1 MNCVLDACA
10 MIALLKAES
19 GEAVVWAHLLDPNNT
34 VYAHSLNLCEVY
46 YHFHRNVGEAA
57 ADGAIEDLRYLG
69 VIERSDFDE
78 AFWKE
83 AGKLKAG
90 GKIAL
95 ADCIA
100 VALTNRVGGTV
111 LTSDH
116 GEFDPV
122 VAVGLCPVTF
132 IR

>member
-1 MNCVLDACA
+1 MDACA
-10 MIALLKAES
+10 LIALLKAEP
-19 GEAVVWAHLLDPNNT
+19 GADVVWAHLLDPNNAC
-34 VYAHSLNLCEVY
+34 YAHALNLCEVY
-46 YHFHRNVGEAA
+46 YYFRRNASEAA

-69 VIERSDFDE
+69 VVERNDFDE
-78 AFWKE
+78 AFWKD

-90 GKIAL
+90 GNISL

-100 VALTNRVGGTV
+100 VALTNRLAGTV

-122 VAVGLCPVTF
+122 AAAGICNVTF

>member
-10 MIALLKAES
+10 MIALLKAEP
-19 GEAVVWAHLLDPNNT
+19 GEDVVWAHLLDPGNAC
-34 VYAHSLNLCEVY
+34 YAHALNLCEVY
-46 YHFHRNVGEAA
+46 YHFRRNIGEAE

-69 VIERSDFDE
+69 VVERSDFDE
-78 AFWKE
+78 TFWKE
-83 AGKLKAG
+83 AGALKAG
-90 GKIAL
+90 GHIAL
-95 ADCIA
+95 ADCVA

-122 VAVGLCPVTF
+122 VAAGICPVIF

>member
-10 MIALLKAES
+10 MIALLKAEP
-19 GEAVVWAHLLDPNNT
+19 GEDVVWAHLLDPGN
-34 VYAHSLNLCEVY
+34 VCYAHSLNLCEVY
-46 YHFHRNVGEAA
+46 YHFRRNAGESA

-69 VIERSDFDE
+69 VIERGDFDE

-83 AGKLKAG
+83 AGALKAG
-90 GKIAL
+90 GNIAL
-95 ADCIA
+95 ADCVA
-100 VALTNRVGGTV
+100 VALTNRLGGTA

-122 VAVGLCPVTF
+122 AAAGICPVTF

>member
-19 GEAVVWAHLLDPNNT
+19 GEDVVWAHLLDPHNT

-46 YHFHRNVGEAA
+46 YHFHRHLGEARA
-57 ADGAIEDLRYLG
+57 EGALEDLRYLG
-69 VIERSDFDE
+69 VVERSDFDE
-78 AFWKE
+78 PFWKE

-90 GKIAL
+90 GNIAL

-100 VALTNRVGGTV
+100 VTLTNRVGGTV

-122 VAVGLCPVTF
+122 AAAGVCPVTF

>member
-19 GEAVVWAHLLDPNNT
+19 GEDVVWAHLLDPNNT
-34 VYAHSLNLCEVY
+34 VHAHSLNLCEVY
-46 YHFHRNVGEAA
+46 YHFRRHAGEAA

-69 VIERSDFDE
+69 VIERADFDE

-83 AGKLKAG
+83 AGGLKAG
-90 GKIAL
+90 GNIAL
-95 ADCIA
+95 ADCVA
-100 VALTNRVGGTV
+100 VALTNRLGGTV

-122 VAVGLCPVTF
+122 VAAGICSVTF